1 MVEFVVSA
9 RDFKKGIRLI
19 LVGRKDY
26 MNQDAADFRA
36 VADDLELRSTG
47 TSTQMNAQVI
57 RAGNAR
63 VPLPVLSHIRK
74 VAATFTRDRLRVQI
88 EAGRFK
94 VESFSFSHPDVELR
108 RIGTRMADLP
118 VNASVLDGLAM
129 QKLYSAEELAES
141 GLAGR
146 VLEAQERASSAIEN
160 AARSLQ
166 EFSVP
171 REAVA
176 ELLDVH
182 ISLHSKVLKAIMAV
196 QDGN

>member
-1 MVEFVVSA
+1 MVEFFVSA
-9 RDFKKGIRLI
+9 RDFKKGIRFI

-26 MNQDAADFRA
+26 MDQDTADFRA
-36 VADDLELRSTG
+36 VADDLELCSTG
-47 TSTQMNAQVI
+47 TSTHMNAQVI

-63 VPLPVLSHIRK
+63 VPLPVLRNIKKIAVS
-74 VAATFTRDRLRVQI
+74 FTKDRLRVQI
-88 EAGRFK
+88 EAGRIK
-94 VESFSFSHPDVELR
+94 VESFSFSHPDVELK

-118 VNASVLDGLAM
+118 VNAPVLDALAM

-146 VLEAQERASSAIEN
+146 VLEAQERASSAIES

-176 ELLDVH
+176 ELLDAH
-182 ISLHSKVLKAIMAV
+182 ISLHAKVLKALMAV